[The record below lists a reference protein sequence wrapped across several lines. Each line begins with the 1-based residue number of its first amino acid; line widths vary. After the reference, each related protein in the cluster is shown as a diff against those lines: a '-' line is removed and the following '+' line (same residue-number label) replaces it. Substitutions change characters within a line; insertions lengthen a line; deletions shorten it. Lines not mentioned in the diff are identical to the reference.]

1 MTMTTTT
8 RYVHASEG
16 IFLNFLLQ
24 VKNKRE
30 EEEEE
35 ESDWEYSGIRVIA
48 VVAAAAQVSSRATS
62 VQRSLY

>member
-24 VKNKRE
+24 VKNKR
-30 EEEEE
+30 EEEE